1 MPSPRGDELSVADIS
16 RGTQGSIVTAEDL
29 AGVTIMIT
37 DSIYLSELLERPVL
51 DKKGDAIGKIRDL
64 NVVPGDPFPCVEGL
78 YIRTPAGTAYVSMKE
93 INVLNKRVVTIRG
106 DAGSIVYT
114 EPREKEILIA
124 KHIMD
129 KQIVD
134 VNGVKVVR
142 VNDVQL
148 GQVND
153 HFGMLAIDVG
163 FGGLIRRLGFGKARK
178 GTLIPWRYV
187 TTLEPG
193 LDRLTLTMTRK
204 SLAEMHP
211 VDMAEIL
218 SQVSMQERTA
228 LLSSLDEETAGDVI
242 GELDDETAAKIIN
255 EMEPEKAADVLEQ
268 MDPDE
273 AADVL
278 GDLPEKKAVELLSRM
293 DKEEAEEVRELLE
306 HDEDTAGGLMT
317 TDYICFPPDMT
328 TEEVMK
334 ELRLLAPDIEMIYYL
349 YVVDKEEH
357 LQGVLSLK
365 DLILAS
371 PGAPL
376 GSIMKTNPKRVL
388 ATEDKKEV
396 AEMVSRYNLYAIPV
410 VDEEDH
416 ILGIITVDD
425 VVDMLLPTP
434 LRRKR

>member
-1 MPSPRGDELSVADIS
+1 
-16 RGTQGSIVTAEDL
+16 
-29 AGVTIMIT
+29 MIT
-37 DSIYLSELLERPVL
+37 DSIYLSELLERPIL
-51 DKKGDAIGKIRDL
+51 DKNGDAIGKIRDL

-78 YIRTPAGTAYVSMKE
+78 HIRTPAGMAYVSMKE

-106 DAGSIVYT
+106 DAGSVVYT

-255 EMEPEKAADVLEQ
+255 EMEPEKAADVLEH

-317 TDYICFPPDMT
+317 TDYVCFPPDMT

-334 ELRLLAPDIEMIYYL
+334 DLRLLAPDIELIYYL
-349 YVVDKEEH
+349 YVVDKEER
-357 LQGVLSLK
+357 LLGVLSLK

-371 PGAPL
+371 PKALL
-376 GSIMKTNPKRVL
+376 GDIMKTNPKRVF

-410 VDEEDH
+410 VDEQDH

-434 LRRKR
+434 LRKKR

>member
-1 MPSPRGDELSVADIS
+1 
-16 RGTQGSIVTAEDL
+16 
-29 AGVTIMIT
+29 
-37 DSIYLSELLERPVL
+37 
-51 DKKGDAIGKIRDL
+51 
-64 NVVPGDPFPCVEGL
+64 
-78 YIRTPAGTAYVSMKE
+78 
-93 INVLNKRVVTIRG
+93 
-106 DAGSIVYT
+106 
-114 EPREKEILIA
+114 
-124 KHIMD
+124 
-129 KQIVD
+129 
-134 VNGVKVVR
+134 
-142 VNDVQL
+142 
-148 GQVND
+148 
-153 HFGMLAIDVG
+153 
-163 FGGLIRRLGFGKARK
+163 
-178 GTLIPWRYV
+178 V

-278 GDLPEKKAVELLSRM
+278 GDLPEKKAVELLNRM

-328 TEEVMK
+328 AEEVMK

-349 YVVDKEEH
+349 YVVDKEER
-357 LQGVLSLK
+357 LLGVLSLK

-371 PGAPL
+371 PKSL
-376 GSIMKTNPKRVL
+376 LENFMVTNPKTVL

-396 AEMVSRYNLYAIPV
+396 AEMVSRYNLFAIPV
-410 VDEEDH
+410 VDEENQ

>member
-1 MPSPRGDELSVADIS
+1 
-16 RGTQGSIVTAEDL
+16 
-29 AGVTIMIT
+29 MIT
-37 DSIYLSELLERPVL
+37 DSIYLSELLDRPIL
-51 DKKGDAIGKIRDL
+51 DRKGDAIGRIRDL

-78 YIRTPAGTAYVSMKE
+78 YIKTPGGTAYVSMKE
-93 INVLNKRVVTIRG
+93 INVLNKRIVTIHG
-106 DAGSIVYT
+106 DSGSIAYT
-114 EPREKEILIA
+114 EPREKEILIG

-242 GELDDETAAKIIN
+242 GELDEETAAKIIN

-349 YVVDKEEH
+349 YVVDKEER

-371 PGAPL
+371 PRAPL

>member
-1 MPSPRGDELSVADIS
+1 
-16 RGTQGSIVTAEDL
+16 
-29 AGVTIMIT
+29 MIT
-37 DSIYLSELLERPVL
+37 DNIYLSELLGRPLL

-64 NVVPGDPFPCVEGL
+64 NVVPGDPFPFVEGL
-78 YIRTPAGTAYVSMKE
+78 YVKTPQGTVYISMKE
-93 INVLNKRVVTIRG
+93 INVLNKRVVTMRG
-106 DAGSIVYT
+106 DAGTIVYA

-134 VNGVKVVR
+134 INGVKVVR

-163 FGGLIRRLGFGKARK
+163 FGGIIRRLGFGKARK
-178 GTLIPWRYV
+178 GTLIPWKYV

-242 GELDDETAAKIIN
+242 GELDEETAAKIIS

-317 TDYICFPPDMT
+317 TDYICFPPDMSA
-328 TEEVMK
+328 EDVMK

-349 YVVDKEEH
+349 YVVDREEH
-357 LQGVLSLK
+357 LLGVLSLK

-371 PGAPL
+371 PGSML
-376 GSIMKTNPKRVL
+376 SSFMVTNPKTVL

-425 VVDMLLPTP
+425 VVDMLLPSP
-434 LRRKR
+434 IRRKR

>member
-1 MPSPRGDELSVADIS
+1 
-16 RGTQGSIVTAEDL
+16 
-29 AGVTIMIT
+29 MIT
-37 DSIYLSELLERPVL
+37 DSIYLSELLNRPLL
-51 DKKGDAIGKIRDL
+51 DKKGDPIGKIRDL
-64 NVVPGDPFPCVEGL
+64 SVAPGDPFPCVEGL
-78 YIRTPAGTAYVSMKE
+78 YVKTPRGTAFISMRE
-93 INVLNKRVVTIRG
+93 IHVLNKRVVTIRG
-106 DAGSIVYT
+106 DETSITYA

-124 KHIMD
+124 KHILD
-129 KQIVD
+129 RQIVD

-148 GQVND
+148 GHVND
-153 HFGMLAIDVG
+153 HFGVLAIDVG
-163 FGGLIRRLGFGKARK
+163 FGGLIRRLGFGRARK

-228 LLSSLDEETAGDVI
+228 LLSKLDEDTAGDVI
-242 GELDDETAAKIIN
+242 GELDDETAARIIS
-255 EMEPEKAADVLEQ
+255 EMEPEKAADVLEH

-293 DKEEAEEVRELLE
+293 DREEAEEVRELLE

-317 TDYICFPPDMT
+317 TDYVSFPPDMT
-328 TEEVMK
+328 AEEVMK
-334 ELRLLAPDIEMIYYL
+334 ELRLVAPDIEMIYYL
-349 YVVDKEEH
+349 YVVDREEC
-357 LQGVLSLK
+357 LLGVLSLK
-365 DLILAS
+365 DLILAQ
-371 PGAPL
+371 PKAPL
-376 GSIMKTNPKRVL
+376 ESIMVANPKTVQ
-388 ATEDKKEV
+388 AQDDEKEV

-410 VDEEDH
+410 VDEEKH
-416 ILGIITVDD
+416 LLGIITVDD

>member
-1 MPSPRGDELSVADIS
+1 
-16 RGTQGSIVTAEDL
+16 
-29 AGVTIMIT
+29 MIT
-37 DSIYLSELLERPVL
+37 DSIYLSELLDRPIL
-51 DKKGDAIGKIRDL
+51 DKNGDPIGKIRDL
-64 NVVPGDPFPCVEGL
+64 CVAPGDPFPCVEGI
-78 YIRTPAGTAYVSMKE
+78 YIKTPRGMAYVSMRE
-93 INVLNKRVVTIRG
+93 IHVLNKRVVTIRG
-106 DAGSIVYT
+106 DEASITYA

-124 KHIMD
+124 KHILD

-142 VNDVQL
+142 VNDVHL

-153 HFGMLAIDVG
+153 HFGVLAIDVG

-228 LLSSLDEETAGDVI
+228 LLSKLDEETAGDVI
-242 GELDDETAAKIIN
+242 GELDDETAAKIIS
-255 EMEPEKAADVLEQ
+255 EMEPEKAADVLEH

-317 TDYICFPPDMT
+317 TDYISFPPEMT
-328 TEEVMK
+328 AEEVMK
-334 ELRLLAPDIEMIYYL
+334 ELRLVAPDIEMIYYL
-349 YVVDKEEH
+349 YVVDREER
-357 LQGVLSLK
+357 LLGVLSLK
-365 DLILAS
+365 DLILAQPKAQLAS
-371 PGAPL
+371 F
-376 GSIMKTNPKRVL
+376 MVTNPKRLV
-388 ATEDKKEV
+388 AAANKKEA
-396 AEMVSRYNLYAIPV
+396 AEMVSRYNLFAIPV
-410 VDEEDH
+410 VDETDH
-416 ILGIITVDD
+416 LLGIITVDD

>member
-1 MPSPRGDELSVADIS
+1 MI
-16 RGTQGSIVTAEDL
+16 
-29 AGVTIMIT
+29 IMIT
-37 DSIYLSELLERPVL
+37 DSIYLSELLERPLL
-51 DKKGDAIGKIRDL
+51 DKNGDAIGKIRDL
-64 NVVPGDPFPCVEGL
+64 SVVPGDPFPCVEGL
-78 YIRTPAGTAYVSMKE
+78 YIKTPGGTAYISMKE

-106 DAGSIVYT
+106 DVGSIVHM

-255 EMEPEKAADVLEQ
+255 EMEPEKAADVLEH

-278 GDLPEKKAVELLSRM
+278 GDLPEKKAEELLNRM
-293 DKEEAEEVRELLE
+293 EKEEAEEVRELLE
-306 HDEDTAGGLMT
+306 HDDDTAGGLMT
-317 TDYICFPPDMT
+317 TDYVCFPPDMT
-328 TEEVMK
+328 AEEVMK
-334 ELRLLAPDIEMIYYL
+334 ELRLVAPDIEMIYYL
-349 YVVDKEEH
+349 YVVDREER
-357 LQGVLSLK
+357 LLGVLSLK
-365 DLILAS
+365 DLILATPKATLES
-371 PGAPL
+371 L
-376 GSIMKTNPKRVL
+376 MVTNPKRVF

-410 VDEEDH
+410 VDEGEH

>member
-1 MPSPRGDELSVADIS
+1 
-16 RGTQGSIVTAEDL
+16 
-29 AGVTIMIT
+29 
-37 DSIYLSELLERPVL
+37 
-51 DKKGDAIGKIRDL
+51 
-64 NVVPGDPFPCVEGL
+64 
-78 YIRTPAGTAYVSMKE
+78 
-93 INVLNKRVVTIRG
+93 
-106 DAGSIVYT
+106 
-114 EPREKEILIA
+114 
-124 KHIMD
+124 
-129 KQIVD
+129 
-134 VNGVKVVR
+134 
-142 VNDVQL
+142 
-148 GQVND
+148 
-153 HFGMLAIDVG
+153 
-163 FGGLIRRLGFGKARK
+163 LGFGKARK

-242 GELDDETAAKIIN
+242 GELDEETAAKIIN

-273 AADVL
+273 AADIL

-293 DKEEAEEVRELLE
+293 DQEEAEEVRELLE

-328 TEEVMK
+328 AAEVMK

-376 GSIMKTNPKRVL
+376 ASIMKTNPKRVL